1 MTSRTTL
8 MPLLLVAVCLRG
20 ACAGSHSL
28 RYFYS
33 AVSAPALPQF
43 SVAGFVDDAPIVGYS
58 SESRKCEPRAAW
70 MEENE
75 GPQYWERETQIFR
88 GSEPVHKADVRTVMG
103 RLNHTRGL
111 HTVQVM
117 YGCELG
123 DDGSTG
129 GFSQYAYD
137 GRDFISLHKDTL
149 SWVAAMPAAEITQQR
164 WNADRSIAEQE
175 KGYLEG
181 LCIEALQRY
190 LLNGKETLQRR
201 ERPETMV
208 SHHKSGASNAR
219 LTCHAYKFY
228 PREIEVKWF
237 RNGVEM
243 PAKFLPQTLPNPDG
257 TYQIKTTVEVPEGEE
272 EMYICRVDH
281 SSLDNALD
289 VKYEKK
295 ALPIGLIIGAIAG
308 VVVLLAAAIG
318 GIVIWRKR
326 SAGRGGYAAAN
337 KGPIN
342 ADSSSSTASA

>member
-43 SVAGFVDDAPIVGYS
+43 SVAGFVDDAPIIGYS

-75 GPQYWERETQIFR
+75 GPQYWERETQNLR
-88 GSEPVHKADVRTVMG
+88 GSEPVQKGNVRTVMG

-111 HTVQVM
+111 HTVQWM

-129 GFSQYAYD
+129 GFYQYAYD

-164 WNADRSIAEQE
+164 WNADRSFTEQE
-175 KGYLEG
+175 KAYLEG
-181 LCIEALQRY
+181 RCIEWLQRY

-295 ALPIGLIIGAIAG
+295 AVPIGLLIGAISG

-318 GIVIWRKR
+318 GIIIWRKR
-326 SAGRGGYAAAN
+326 SGRGGYAAAN

>member
-8 MPLLLVAVCLRG
+8 MLVALCLRTVC
-20 ACAGSHSL
+20 ACSHSL
-28 RYFYS
+28 RYCHS
-33 AVSAPALPQF
+33 SLSAPHPVLPQF
-43 SVAGFVDDAPIVGYS
+43 FAVGFVDDAPMDSYS
-58 SESRKCEPRAAW
+58 SETQRSEPRAAW

-75 GPQYWERETQIFR
+75 GPDYWEDETLKLRNAEQTLR
-88 GSEPVHKADVRTVMG
+88 ASVKTAMG
-103 RLNHTRGL
+103 RVNHTRGL

-117 YGCELG
+117 YGCELR
-123 DDGSTG
+123 DDGGTD
-129 GFSQYAYD
+129 GFFQYSYD

-164 WNADRSIAEQE
+164 WNADRSIAERE
-175 KGYLEG
+175 KAYLEG
-181 LCIEALQRY
+181 ECIEALQKYLRY
-190 LLNGKETLQRR
+190 GKEALQRR
-201 ERPETMV
+201 VRPETMV
-208 SHHKSGASNAR
+208 SHHKSGTSNAR
-219 LTCHAYKFY
+219 LTCHAYEFY

-257 TYQIKTTVEVPEGEE
+257 TYQIKTTVDVPEGEE

-281 SSLDNALD
+281 SSLDNALN

-318 GIVIWRKR
+318 GIIIWRKH